1 MDMPMAMVSFD
12 EDLDQ
17 MLLATISPAGSSAT
31 SSSAPAAAAAPP
43 PVVAGSSSDDDEAA
57 AVAVG
62 ADLRR
67 GPWTVDEDILLV
79 NYIAAHGEGRWN
91 SLARSAGLK
100 RTGKSCRLRWL
111 NYLRPDVRR
120 GNITA
125 EEQLLILDL
134 HSRWGNRWSKI
145 AQHLPGRTD
154 NEIKN
159 YWRTRVQKH
168 ARHLRCDVNSAG
180 FRHVVR
186 HVWMPRLR
194 ERVQAAAGRDDQMVA
209 TAGSGCGGVQQ
220 QQQQQAAPAASLAAV
235 VQAPAATSTASAP
248 PAYCYDY
255 YGRQHLVEQQQQGD
269 HHGVPPAPSE
279 AHRRRQYYSETA
291 AGQTAAATAL
301 SPDDASSALR
311 VPSTFTADDASTHY
325 AAAYTSVAMAT
336 STNDQGCGP
345 TTIEDEVLAGTTWS
359 ELLATVTGGPH
370 DDSSSM
376 DMIGLPEFGF
386 GDLEDRDGLWSLDD
400 LCLQQLC

>member
-1 MDMPMAMVSFD
+1 MDMDMAMMGFD

-17 MLLATISPAGSSAT
+17 VLAAMGPTDNSATSSAPNAAAPAPPLAVVPAGSS
-31 SSSAPAAAAAPP
+31 
-43 PVVAGSSSDDDEAA
+43 DDEEEAA
-57 AVAVG
+57 ADSAN
-62 ADLRR
+62 DLRR

-145 AQHLPGRTD
+145 AQQLPGRTD

-168 ARHLRCDVNSAG
+168 ARHLRCDVNSAH
-180 FRHVVR
+180 FRHIVR

-194 ERVQAAAGRDDQMVA
+194 ERAQA
-209 TAGSGCGGVQQ
+209 GG
-220 QQQQQAAPAASLAAV
+220 
-235 VQAPAATSTASAP
+235 VQAPATTTASAP
-248 PAYCYDY
+248 PACYNYC
-255 YGRQHLVEQQQQGD
+255 GSQHLVQQQGA
-269 HHGVPPAPSE
+269 HRGVTAASE
-279 AHRRRQYYSETA
+279 AHHHHQYYSEP
-291 AGQTAAATAL
+291 AGPTSAATAL

-311 VPSTFTADDASTHY
+311 SSSLRADDASHY
-325 AAAYTSVAMAT
+325 TAAYTYTSAAT
-336 STNDQGCGP
+336 ATPTTNDQGCEQ
-345 TTIEDEVLAGTTWS
+345 TTTDDDMFAGSTTS
-359 ELLATVTGGPH
+359 ELLVTATGGP
-370 DDSSSM
+370 DDEYSS
-376 DMIGLPEFGF
+376 MIGLQLQDFGF
-386 GDLEDRDGLWSLDD
+386 EDFEYSLWSLDD
-400 LCLQQLC
+400 LC